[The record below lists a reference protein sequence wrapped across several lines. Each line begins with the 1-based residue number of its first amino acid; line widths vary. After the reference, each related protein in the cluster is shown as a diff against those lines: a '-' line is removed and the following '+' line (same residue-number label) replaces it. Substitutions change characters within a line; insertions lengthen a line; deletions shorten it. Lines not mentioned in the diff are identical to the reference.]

1 MDPTERARDLFFKAL
16 EHHQRGR
23 LQDAEALYR
32 EALTL
37 VPERVSVLSNLGAVL
52 VLQGREEEA
61 RVLAERALAIDPEC
75 NEAQAILVEIK
86 RSRQG
91 PQAALADLDAALVA
105 DSADPDLFFQRS
117 AVLAELGRFKD
128 ALADSARALQI
139 RPDHTAIRAHH
150 ALLRAA
156 VGELAEAQSELGA
169 LLAEDTRA
177 LAAGEAWT
185 QLLLRRAA
193 EADGVL
199 PEAIDPQ
206 LLAKALDTPWAPPRR
221 LLGLAC
227 QALHADPRTGPWL
240 QRVQQSWPQPLPPH
254 SAADLRLGAA
264 IYGHPLL
271 RALLRQPVIPD
282 TALQRLLTQLRAFL
296 LERALRSRADQ
307 PWDDM
312 LLSFHCAL
320 AAHCLRQQH
329 AWPFGA
335 DETAA
340 LAELQAALQSTI
352 AAGEAPHPG
361 VLPALLSYVPL
372 TALTAVDV
380 LKSQRW
386 PAPVQA
392 LLAQAEADPGALPSL
407 RWTHLPASPRSLP
420 LGDYLAERIA
430 PFAAPSLPVAHA
442 PRVLALA
449 AGAGEWAFELAL
461 RLRGAQ
467 LRVLETEAAAAAALA
482 EQAAR
487 LRLPNLQV
495 AAGGLE
501 SAGAGGY
508 TVIDSGRALL
518 LGPRP
523 LAWLGELR
531 PWLAPRG
538 LLRLRVASGRLRA
551 ALRAA
556 RAQLAAAGLGSEDAD
571 LRRARALLQACAGND
586 PARALLA
593 LPELHALG
601 ACRSLLFQYDDSPL
615 DLIELAQQLQRAGLR
630 LRGFELEPDDR
641 VALPRTGPPP
651 ADLPGWA
658 ALEASQ
664 PRLFGAY
671 YTVWASPA

>member
-23 LQDAEALYR
+23 LEAAEALYR
-32 EALTL
+32 EALAL
-37 VPERVSVLSNLGAVL
+37 VPGRVSVISNLGGVL
-52 VLQGREEEA
+52 VQQGRHEEA
-61 RVLAERALAIDPEC
+61 QVLAERALTLDPDC

-91 PQAALADLDAALVA
+91 PLAALADLDRALA
-105 DSADPDLFFQRS
+105 ETPDDPDLHFQRS
-117 AVLAELGRFKD
+117 SLLAELGRFAE
-128 ALADSARALQI
+128 ALVDSARGLAI
-139 RPDHTAIRAHH
+139 RPGHPTPRTHH

-156 VGELAEAQSELGA
+156 VGELAEAQAELGA
-169 LLAEDTRA
+169 LLAEDARA

-185 QLLLRRAA
+185 QLLMRRAA
-193 EADGVL
+193 EAGGVL
-199 PEAIDPQ
+199 PESIDPQ

-240 QRVQQSWPQPLPPH
+240 QRVQQLWPQPLPPH

-264 IYGHPLL
+264 IYSHPLL

-282 TALQRLLTQLRAFL
+282 TALQRLLAQLRAFL
-296 LERALRSRADQ
+296 LERALRSPADQ
-307 PWDDM
+307 PWDEA
-312 LLSFHCAL
+312 LQSFHCAL

-329 AWPFGA
+329 AWPVGDA
-335 DETAA
+335 ELAA
-340 LAELQAALQSTI
+340 LAELQSALKSAI
-352 AAGEAPHPG
+352 AADTAPHPG
-361 VLPALLSYVPL
+361 VLPALLSYLPL
-372 TALTAVDV
+372 RALAAADA

-392 LLAQAEADPGALPSL
+392 LLAQADADPGVLPSL

-467 LRVLETEAAAAAALA
+467 LRVLEHDATAAAALA
-482 EQAAR
+482 EQAGR

-523 LAWLGELR
+523 LAWLSELR

-551 ALRAA
+551 ALRSA
-556 RAQLAAAGLGSEDAD
+556 RAQLAAAGLGNEDAD
-571 LRRARALLQACAGND
+571 LRRARALLQTCAEND
-586 PARALLA
+586 PARALVA

-641 VALPRTGPPP
+641 VALPRSVSPP

-664 PRLFGAY
+664 PRMFSAF